1 MSAPSLVK
9 RNPFCFCLLHHAYSA
24 MAVHSLFILCLYWK
38 ASHILSSL
46 SHNKTLVHPS
56 ISSHLRLFQIML
68 FLHHRFCP
76 HTRFT
81 TTLCHSVPKCEDMP
95 WHDIIKSGPAVHL
108 RILFAFMS
116 PSDGWFPFSSDVR
129 LFVHVHSRGALLI
142 QAWRWGHE
150 AGLNPISFHLPNRG
164 GRWVFYWCVCVCVM
178 DRLRVRP
185 HCIARSCECR
195 ATVLW
200 TCPFGSLPLQIIVT
214 SWIHTHLKSGEEEIK
229 PRKKS
234 KQRNKWTYSNYHLFF
249 FIII

>member
-108 RILFAFMS
+108 RILFALCPPLM
-116 PSDGWFPFSSDVR
+116 DG
-129 LFVHVHSRGALLI
+129 
-142 QAWRWGHE
+142 
-150 AGLNPISFHLPNRG
+150 FHLAQMWGYLFTSTAEELYSSRPDAEAMRPAWTQSAFTYLTVGAG
-164 GRWVFYWCVCVCVM
+164 GSSIGACVCVWWIDWESDHIV
-178 DRLRVRP
+178 LHAAVN
-185 HCIARSCECR
+185 AELLSCELVHSGHCLCR
-195 ATVLW
+195 
-200 TCPFGSLPLQIIVT
+200 
-214 SWIHTHLKSGEEEIK
+214 
-229 PRKKS
+229 
-234 KQRNKWTYSNYHLFF
+234 
-249 FIII
+249 